1 MSGKELETR
10 QDSGIQVIDLS
21 QAKMAMAAFQKFKAE
36 VLTED
41 DFYTMSGDPK
51 KIRHVKKSGWM
62 KYAMA
67 LGITTEVYG
76 EVCSSIKFK
85 GEDVLLYNFT
95 AKAVAPNGRFAEA
108 VGSASSDEGKPWASA
123 IHSIRAMAQ
132 TRAVERAISNLIGGG
147 EVGAE
152 EMDTKT
158 VDAEY
163 RVKYANPS
171 AAVHDQHDE
180 DAAISLEQDIID
192 GLTQGGLDPNGVE
205 ITRGRDYGVFII
217 KKNWPADAPQDT
229 WGKYHEHLKPFGAKY
244 RGKDE
249 ANPEYRG
256 NWTIGV

>member
-152 EMDTKT
+152 ELDTKT

-163 RVKYANPS
+163 RVKSDNPPLS
-171 AAVHDQHDE
+171 KTMS
-180 DAAISLEQDIID
+180 DAEVSGEQDIID
-192 GLTQGGLDPNGVE
+192 TIEHAGLESQGVE
-205 ITRGRDYGVFII
+205 IVTRDFGKFII
-217 KKNWPADAPQDT
+217 RPNWPKPKTEAENPWRKYNDALRPL
-229 WGKYHEHLKPFGAKY
+229 GAVYHK
-244 RGKDE
+244 KDE
-249 ANPEYRG
+249 PIEELRY